1 MRKTIT
7 ITGIAAVLA
16 LSGCAVPVD
25 DVETGSQ
32 AAAPIETPAPVEQDV
47 YEDVAAAPEG
57 DESGYIADLDEF
69 VPEWRNYGTRADA
82 IELGWITCSVFDDM
96 GVEAGTAIVAESSVG
111 NVPVEVAAATTVA
124 AVIYL
129 CPVHAPALEA
139 YLTDEDTAT
148 Y

>member
-1 MRKTIT
+1 MKKIIT
-7 ITGIAAVLA
+7 ITGVAAVLA

-25 DVETGSQ
+25 DIETGSQ
-32 AAAPIETPAPVEQDV
+32 AAPAPAPVERDV
-47 YEDVAAAPEG
+47 EDVAITPEG
-57 DESGYIADLDEF
+57 DEAGYIADLDEF
-69 VPEWRNYGTRADA
+69 APQWRSYGTRAEA
-82 IELGWITCSVFDDM
+82 IELGWLTCSVFDDM

>member
-1 MRKTIT
+1 MKKIVT

-25 DVETGSQ
+25 DIETGSQ
-32 AAAPIETPAPVEQDV
+32 AAPAPAAPPVQEDA
-47 YEDVAAAPEG
+47 YEDVAATPKG

-69 VPEWRNYGTRADA
+69 APQWRNYGTRAEA